1 MSRIRL
7 LSLVLEELAISL
19 PGEIFMSTEFLYYTN
34 KINRLPLAAYLFLAI
49 NEYDTQPDY
58 VHTSGFAYVDSHDD
72 PIRRVRDAVLDA
84 NYAEGTN
91 VVDGAFVDEGSTVDD
106 VAKVDKGSIDSHN
119 DDLETVHIDIE
130 GIPSLHLLFL

>member
-19 PGEIFMSTEFLYYTN
+19 LGKIFMSTEFLYYKN
-34 KINRLPLAAYLFLAI
+34 KINRLPLAAYLFLSI
-49 NEYDTQPDY
+49 NEYDTQLDY

-72 PIRRVRDAVLDA
+72 PIRRVLDA

-91 VVDGAFVDEGSTVDD
+91 VVDDAFVAEGSTVDD
-106 VAKVDKGSIDSHN
+106 VAKADKGSIDSHN
-119 DDLETVHIDIE
+119 DGQETVHTDIE